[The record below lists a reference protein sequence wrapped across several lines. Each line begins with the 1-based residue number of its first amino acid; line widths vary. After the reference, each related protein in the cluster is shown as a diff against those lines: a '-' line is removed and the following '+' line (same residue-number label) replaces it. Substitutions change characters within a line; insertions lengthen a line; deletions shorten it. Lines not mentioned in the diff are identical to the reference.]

1 MYSPFKMKMKGYG
14 QGKNPIQMKS
24 PAKAMGKP
32 KKMKE
37 GDDTKNELGQSQ
49 ADVMKMRKKNI
60 KTSEKNV
67 KKGNK
72 QLQKSVNKGMSM
84 ETAKQKQDE
93 LRKQYEKSVDAFNF
107 SADSI
112 NQVNPG
118 ILAERKRQA
127 EIDAEQKYDN
137 KQKKRG

>member
-1 MYSPFKMKMKGYG
+1 MAYSPFKMKGFSG
-14 QGKNPIQMKS
+14 FGEGTGSS

-37 GDDTKNELGQSQ
+37 GEDTKNERGQSQ
-49 ADVMKMRKKNI
+49 ADVMKMREKNV
-60 KTSEKNV
+60 KQSAKNV
-67 KKGNK
+67 KKGSK
-72 QLQKSVNKGMSM
+72 QLQKSVNKGMSL
-84 ETAKQKQDE
+84 ESAKEKQAE
-93 LRKQYEKSVDAFNF
+93 LKKQYQDAVAAYNF

-118 ILAERKRQA
+118 ILEERRRQR

-137 KQKKRG
+137 KQKKRK